1 MTHDVLHGNLS
12 AAVHDNI
19 FLLIGLPLLAV
30 WSLWRVHRGRQVV
43 STALLI
49 VLGVATIGWTVVRN
63 LPGFPLVPTMLIS

>member
-1 MTHDVLHGNLS
+1 
-12 AAVHDNI
+12 
-19 FLLIGLPLLAV
+19 
-30 WSLWRVHRGRQVV
+30 VHRGRQVV